1 VNESI
6 VTQVLDTI
14 RQAPNQYFK
23 LVIIVAPSGG
33 GKTKVLQDVSKEI
46 KTSLINVNLELS
58 RLMLDFTPQQRMLQL
73 PRLLNEI
80 VTKFNSDVVLLDNIE
95 LLFDVSL
102 KLNPLALLKKISRN
116 RPVISSWNGT
126 VEDNHLKYARQGHL
140 EYGSYDLDDIIVINL
155 APAAA
160 GEGG

>member
-14 RQAPNQYFK
+14 RQASNQYFK
-23 LVIIVAPSGG
+23 LVIIVAPSSG

-58 RLMLDFTPQQRMLQL
+58 RLMLDLTPQQRMLQL
-73 PRLLNEI
+73 PRLFNEI
-80 VTKFNSDVVLLDNIE
+80 VAKSNSDVVLLDNIE

-126 VEDNHLKYARQGHL
+126 VEDNHLKYARQWHL

-155 APAAA
+155 ALAAA